1 MIIITKIEF
10 EINIA
15 SLGKGLGRDESGD
28 PKPLK
33 CNLKFDKA
41 GIGYNEKVSQETTNR
56 WWVQKYNEAAS
67 KKTKSS
73 EKSKS
78 NSSVEKI
85 QMEFNNLTDEELFAA
100 CGGRTAHK
108 AARHGLKLNGKL
120 ERIRKQ
126 EILATSACQATE
138 ANEDV
143 SVADATSLKKSKKI
157 EEAVSTRV
165 EEVDV
170 QTVDQSKQ
178 LSAASSE
185 NYLSRTKRKK
195 KAKVEEDH
203 ADDTCA
209 QEFADCQQII
219 AKKRKT
225 KKKNSNTS
233 YRLGNL
239 KRPTYAPVPELS
251 STCNVNQNFV
261 PFTSAAASTIT
272 SPETFAAPAAATIS
286 SLSQPS

>member
-1 MIIITKIEF
+1 MYELHFLLEKYLI
-10 EINIA
+10 
-15 SLGKGLGRDESGD
+15 
-28 PKPLK
+28 
-33 CNLKFDKA
+33 KFLA
-41 GIGYNEKVSQETTNR
+41 FFR
-56 WWVQKYNEAAS
+56 
-67 KKTKSS
+67 
-73 EKSKS
+73 
-78 NSSVEKI
+78 
-85 QMEFNNLTDEELFAA
+85 
-100 CGGRTAHK
+100 

-225 KKKNSNTS
+225 KKKSKK
-233 YRLGNL
+233 L
-239 KRPTYAPVPELS
+239 KVDED
-251 STCNVNQNFV
+251 
-261 PFTSAAASTIT
+261 
-272 SPETFAAPAAATIS
+272 
-286 SLSQPS
+286 